1 MLSKSKYRNIA
12 WTYNHSDCRI
22 QSKDSN
28 QLQNRIV
35 RAFHAASWNHMR
47 PRKICGGALIC
58 WTRLQPP
65 HLTLFFL
72 LNLRHRWH
80 RYLEDTRMTP
90 SFGLTGG
97 DLITVLDSVKDI
109 GKAVHDLDGASA
121 ECQRLVQPLHA
132 LQLIFQCLE
141 SLDSDDLNQSHMSL
155 VQAEADK
162 FLRLLSELLQSDA
175 KSATHLESTAST
187 RTIPGESRRAQWPL
201 AVTEKLSRL
210 QSGINLKIEKM
221 NLSAAKGVEQSM

>member
-1 MLSKSKYRNIA
+1 
-12 WTYNHSDCRI
+12 
-22 QSKDSN
+22 
-28 QLQNRIV
+28 
-35 RAFHAASWNHMR
+35 
-47 PRKICGGALIC
+47 
-58 WTRLQPP
+58 
-65 HLTLFFL
+65 
-72 LNLRHRWH
+72 
-80 RYLEDTRMTP
+80 MTP

-97 DLITVLDSVKDI
+97 DLITVLDSIKDI